1 MKAPCKALAFLF
13 IACAAA
19 HAQVVPAATG
29 PRGLPLAGTLHYAF
43 RYSQTAE
50 FGTSLG
56 DWQTATPSAS
66 LDYTNGNE
74 RLPFSLTY
82 GGGYTWTINGPS
94 YSTGLFQRLSLSQG
108 IDWRKWN
115 VLVSDDVSYRPQA
128 PTTGFSGIPGTG
140 EPIGGSGSGPPS
152 SQSILTLNT
161 HVLNN
166 DVNGEI
172 EHSLNYGTSFNVGGS
187 SELLRFPDGNGR
199 NTDTQMANAELAWR
213 LNGRSSLSG
222 TYQFSYFSYPD
233 YGYTFVTN
241 TGFLGYER
249 DWSRK
254 VTTNVSAG
262 PQWTGSS
269 SSTIIPSSIG
279 IAANAVVNCQF
290 RFASASLNYSR
301 GINGGAGYLFG
312 AESDRVNANFSR
324 QFGKDLNVEI
334 NGSFRRTAGLQ
345 NNGVTNAKFG
355 GGQARKRFGR
365 YLSVFANYT
374 AEDQSSSS
382 KLPANTLG
390 HLMQTVGFGIE
401 YSPRDTHLKH

>member
-1 MKAPCKALAFLF
+1 
-13 IACAAA
+13 
-19 HAQVVPAATG
+19 
-29 PRGLPLAGTLHYAF
+29 
-43 RYSQTAE
+43 
-50 FGTSLG
+50 
-56 DWQTATPSAS
+56 
-66 LDYTNGNE
+66 
-74 RLPFSLTY
+74 
-82 GGGYTWTINGPS
+82 
-94 YSTGLFQRLSLSQG
+94 
-108 IDWRKWN
+108 
-115 VLVSDDVSYRPQA
+115 
-128 PTTGFSGIPGTG
+128 
-140 EPIGGSGSGPPS
+140 
-152 SQSILTLNT
+152 
-161 HVLNN
+161 
-166 DVNGEI
+166 
-172 EHSLNYGTSFNVGGS
+172 
-187 SELLRFPDGNGR
+187 
-199 NTDTQMANAELAWR
+199 
-213 LNGRSSLSG
+213 
-222 TYQFSYFSYPD
+222 
-233 YGYTFVTN
+233 
-241 TGFLGYER
+241 LGYER